1 MKIIIKTIRT
11 MTAVLMI
18 VAGLLALFTIDNAQ
32 DITSLMVYAI
42 IMIMGLAGGIYL
54 LLLTSPE
61 LTDLSEFEEE
71 TNSILEDYGE
81 ETNSIFEDYEKEI
94 KELREENLLLID
106 RYLTFKSI
114 IKSAKIINEDNK
126 EKYPHLYGLLYNEDL
141 VRERTNL
148 QEPYLDELD
157 RFKEIY
163 N

>member
-1 MKIIIKTIRT
+1 MKTIIKTIKT

-18 VAGLLALFTIDNAQ
+18 IAGLLALFTIDNAQ
-32 DITSLMVYAI
+32 DITSLLLYVM

-54 LLLTSPE
+54 LILTYPE

-71 TNSILEDYGE
+71 TNSILKE
-81 ETNSIFEDYEKEI
+81 YEKEI

-106 RYLTFKSI
+106 RYMTFKSI
-114 IKSAKIINEDNK
+114 IKSNYFIDESDKI
-126 EKYPHLYGLLYNEDL
+126 KYPHLYYIFYEEDL
-141 VRERTNL
+141 AKERTKL
-148 QEPYLDELD
+148 QEPSLDELD

>member
-1 MKIIIKTIRT
+1 MKTIIKTIKT

-18 VAGLLALFTIDNAQ
+18 IAGLLALFTIDNAQ

-42 IMIMGLAGGIYL
+42 VMIMGISGGIYL
-54 LLLTSPE
+54 LILTYPE
-61 LTDLSEFEEE
+61 LTDLSEFDGDN
-71 TNSILEDYGE
+71 NSILEE
-81 ETNSIFEDYEKEI
+81 YEKEI

-114 IKSAKIINEDNK
+114 IKSNYVIDESDKI
-126 EKYPHLYGLLYNEDL
+126 KYPNLYYIFYEEDL
-141 VRERTNL
+141 AKERTKL
-148 QEPYLDELD
+148 QEPSLDELD